1 MKKLAVFT
9 LIMLAVLSTTAMFV
23 QAQTIKTATI
33 TLAWDASDGAAGY
46 KIYRGTESR
55 KYDKVF
61 DVKNVLTYKDIISAD
76 GKYYYAATAYDN
88 AGNESDFSD
97 EVNTVVDLTAP
108 LKPANLKISITIN
121 INVMP

>member
-1 MKKLAVFT
+1 MKKLQAFMLILLSVLFT
-9 LIMLAVLSTTAMFV
+9 TTALV
-23 QAQTIKTATI
+23 QAQTTRTATI
-33 TLAWDASDGAAGY
+33 TLAWDASDGADGY

-61 DVKNVLTYKDIISAD
+61 DVKNVLTYKDVISAD

-97 EVNTVVDLTAP
+97 EVSTIVDLTAP
-108 LKPANLKISITIN
+108 LKPANLKINVTIN
-121 INVMP
+121 INVTP

>member
-1 MKKLAVFT
+1 MKRTSFYT
-9 LIMLAVLSTTAMFV
+9 LLTALMLLLCIATLSH
-23 QAQTIKTATI
+23 AQTKAAEV

-61 DVKNVLTYKDIISAD
+61 DVKNVLTYKDVISAD

-97 EVNTVVDLTAP
+97 EVSTIVDLTAP
-108 LKPANLKISITIN
+108 LKPANLKINVTIN
-121 INVMP
+121 INVTP